1 MLLSEKQ
8 SPTQAVS
15 RLNSQYNKRFMVNK
29 SVILMFCCKKERC
42 RSCDSTSQT
51 HFRQSFESSPESR
64 GSQTSGVLPVLFV
77 QAKSTKNVPF
87 AGSSE
92 VLQTS
97 NQHTA
102 AAASDRNIKTF
113 ARKLRG
119 FANLE
124 SAHKDNNFVQTKL
137 NPSAA
142 LGGIVL
148 PLCGLFFACGGNH
161 LDKLRKNFRR
171 NCVVVAVS
179 LT

>member
-8 SPTQAVS
+8 SSTQAVS

-51 HFRQSFESSPESR
+51 YFRQSFESSPESR

-97 NQHTA
+97 NQ
-102 AAASDRNIKTF
+102 R
-113 ARKLRG
+113 
-119 FANLE
+119 
-124 SAHKDNNFVQTKL
+124 TKIHFRTSQL
-137 NPSAA
+137 NPSAT

-148 PLCGLFFACGGNH
+148 PLGGLFFACGGNH